1 MDFELTLPIAGIEG
15 HAASELVA
23 ELAGELTQA
32 DLDELTGA
40 PPLPTHKPLARLA
53 ERHRAMARAMA
64 GGARPIDVAALFGVS
79 TQTIDRLQKDPAFQA
94 LTAFYQRSDD
104 EVFRSTQDRLTE
116 VTHSA
121 LDLIEERLEDDETRK
136 KVTIPQALA
145 IASMGA
151 DRTGNGPQS
160 TSVAVNINANLADRM
175 KAARERARETM
186 RDITPREAAE

>member
-1 MDFELTLPIAGIEG
+1 MDFELTLPIAGPGNSFAPELT
-15 HAASELVA
+15 AELV
-23 ELAGELTQA
+23 GELEQA
-32 DLDELTGA
+32 DLDKLTDQ
-40 PPLPTHKPLARLA
+40 PPLPKAQPLTRIA
-53 ERHRAMARAMA
+53 ERHRALARALA
-64 GGARPIDVAALFGVS
+64 GGMAPGEAADLFHYERHTVY
-79 TQTIDRLQKDPAFQA
+79 TLANDPAFSA
-94 LTAFYQRSDD
+94 LVDFYRRSED
-104 EVFRSTQDRLTE
+104 EVFRSTQERLAD

-121 LDLIEERLEDDETRK
+121 LDLIEERLEDPAARV

-186 RDITPREAAE
+186 RDVTPKEAAE